1 VSMKGDTLVYWIT
14 DSTMARKDTLL
25 MAVSFTAVDS
35 SGNFILRTDTVNMRY
50 QKPEEKSTGGRRTR
64 TSIVKDVGSA
74 MKLAASIS
82 NRGTQNL
89 NKTLIFTADKP
100 IAGIN
105 PDSIELIAVVDS
117 LNVRKDFTCTLDST
131 AVRKFRLGSE
141 WNENTPYRLLL
152 KPNAVR
158 DIYGHMNDSVEIRFM
173 TQKAGYYGRL
183 IVSAGG
189 SHYPLIIQV
198 FSQKGNLV
206 DIRVIKQPERIVFDY
221 LTPDKYTLKAIFD
234 ANGSGGWDTGNYL
247 KKRQPE
253 QVFYYKLPIEL
264 RSNWDLEVN
273 WEIID

>member
-1 VSMKGDTLVYWIT
+1 MKGDTLVYWIT

-131 AVRKFRLGSE
+131 GVRKFRLGSE

-152 KPNAVR
+152 KPKAVR

-173 TQKAGYYGRL
+173 TQKVEYYGRL

-189 SHYPLIIQV
+189 GHYPLIIQV

-206 DIRVIKQPERIVFDY
+206 DTRVIKQPERIVFDY

-234 ANGSGGWDTGNYL
+234 ANGNGRWDTGHYL

-273 WEIID
+273 WEISD